1 MWNECKCA
9 PTWSPCCR
17 RQPSSR
23 VSAKQQD
30 RSDNIRLGM
39 VGCIFQQKQQRSL
52 FKAGIDINEHAWRW
66 LKLWTSKTISWL
78 IKTYIVLFSEEA
90 KFIHTSSKGVR
101 ARLDFKMHSEVRTWR
116 KSCLKKKRASRRP
129 THFQSRVSLAEF
141 LRHPLQFPLKKKL
154 PDVLSCLVSVISC
167 HICFCPSSKLLPQWT
182 GLQASPS
189 TPALHCCFP
198 SFRRLPDSASLGVS
212 HRYYRDVLWSGS
224 ICGLLQNSW
233 KFVTEM

>member
-9 PTWSPCCR
+9 PTWSPCCG

-39 VGCIFQQKQQRSL
+39 VGCIFQQKQQRSS
-52 FKAGIDINEHAWRW
+52 FKAINEHAWRW

-78 IKTYIVLFSEEA
+78 IKSYIVLFSEEA
-90 KFIHTSSKGVR
+90 KFIHTSSKGVNR
-101 ARLDFKMHSEVRTWR
+101 CQSKAWLQNALWGADVAQVLSQ
-116 KSCLKKKRASRRP
+116 KKNA
-129 THFQSRVSLAEF
+129 
-141 LRHPLQFPLKKKL
+141 L
-154 PDVLSCLVSVISC
+154 PDDRRIFRAGSALLSFSDILWSSPWRRNCLTSCHVFVSVISC
-167 HICFCPSSKLLPQWT
+167 HICFCFCLSSKLLPQWT

-212 HRYYRDVLWSGS
+212 HRYYRDVLWSA
-224 ICGLLQNSW
+224 
-233 KFVTEM
+233 

>member
-17 RQPSSR
+17 KQPSSR

-39 VGCIFQQKQQRSL
+39 VGCIFPQKQQRSS
-52 FKAGIDINEHAWRW
+52 FKAGIDINKHAWRW

-78 IKTYIVLFSEEA
+78 IKSYIVLFSEEA
-90 KFIHTSSKGVR
+90 KFIHTSSKGVNR
-101 ARLDFKMHSEVRTWR
+101 CQSKAWLQNALWGADMAQVLSQ
-116 KSCLKKKRASRRP
+116 KKKALPESS
-129 THFQSRVSLAEF
+129 THFQSWVSLAEF
-141 LRHPLQFPLKKKL
+141 LRHPLKFPLKKKL
-154 PDVLSCLVSVISC
+154 PDVLSCLVSAISC
-167 HICFCPSSKLLPQWT
+167 HICFCFCPSSKLLLQWT

-212 HRYYRDVLWSGS
+212 HRYYRDVLWSA
-224 ICGLLQNSW
+224 
-233 KFVTEM
+233 